1 MKVLSF
7 GEVLF
12 DISED
17 SCTLG
22 GAPLNVLGHI
32 SRLGGHGAI
41 VTAVGRDSLGS
52 KALSAMEELGIDARY
67 ASVVAAETGKAF
79 VKLSDGI
86 PSYSFNDGCAW
97 DRIALSDDQKRTIS
111 KEHFDAFVFGTLAQR
126 SPLSRTTLEWLL
138 DNVVADEVFLDL
150 NLRLGFHTE
159 KIILSSIRRSTI
171 LKMNDDELRFMSS
184 LMGIA
189 EGKAIDHLL
198 TEYPRLRF
206 IILTC
211 GKDGSHLISRNG
223 GFHAPAGNAKAV
235 DTVGA
240 GDSLSAG
247 FLHFLH
253 SGAAPEEAL
262 SKASLLADYVVQKHG
277 AIPEY
282 SQELVRDL
290 GL

>member
-41 VTAVGRDSLGS
+41 VTAVGRDPLGS

-111 KEHFDAFVFGTLAQR
+111 KEHFDAFVFVR
-126 SPLSRTTLEWLL
+126 S
-138 DNVVADEVFLDL
+138 
-150 NLRLGFHTE
+150 
-159 KIILSSIRRSTI
+159 SSI
-171 LKMNDDELRFMSS
+171 
-184 LMGIA
+184 
-189 EGKAIDHLL
+189 
-198 TEYPRLRF
+198 
-206 IILTC
+206 
-211 GKDGSHLISRNG
+211 
-223 GFHAPAGNAKAV
+223 
-235 DTVGA
+235 
-240 GDSLSAG
+240 
-247 FLHFLH
+247 
-253 SGAAPEEAL
+253 
-262 SKASLLADYVVQKHG
+262 
-277 AIPEY
+277 
-282 SQELVRDL
+282 
-290 GL
+290 